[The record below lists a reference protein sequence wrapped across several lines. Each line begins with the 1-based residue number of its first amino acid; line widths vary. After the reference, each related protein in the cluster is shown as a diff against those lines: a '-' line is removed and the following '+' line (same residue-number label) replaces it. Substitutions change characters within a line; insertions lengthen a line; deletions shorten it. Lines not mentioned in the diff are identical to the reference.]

1 MPEKPETHMFQP
13 LSRHFAFYAVLVLT
27 PIFALLALTAGAGWW
42 ILCLICLGLSAV
54 VFYDLHQTRHAIRRN
69 SPVICNLRLLFE
81 SIRPELRLDRS
92 GECSVGKECVA

>member
-1 MPEKPETHMFQP
+1 MFQP

-54 VFYDLHQTRHAIRRN
+54 GFYDLHQTRHAIRRN
-69 SPVICNLRLLFE
+69 YPVIGNLRFLFE
-81 SIRPELRLDRS
+81 SIRPEMRQYFFEDEDRKSTRLNS
-92 GECSVGKECVA
+92 SH